1 MIRTHKID
9 PIFGDISTP
18 ENGREV
24 DPFTDSE
31 TVRLVAVNLELAVRN
46 LISANAPPESLV
58 VTADIGTQKIMLSQP
73 RMATLRCSCSNS
85 SHGECNGPGV
95 YPGSLR
101 SPRRSTV
108 RKYV

>member
-1 MIRTHKID
+1 MEEKRKMIRTQKIE
-9 PIFGDISTP
+9 PIFGDYSS

-58 VTADIGTQKIMLSQP
+58 VTADIGTKKIMAIPTADGDIKVLVF
-73 RMATLRCSCSNS
+73 
-85 SHGECNGPGV
+85 E
-95 YPGSLR
+95 
-101 SPRRSTV
+101 
-108 RKYV
+108 